1 MKEHFRGR
9 AIILSRRDVGEADRI
24 IRVFFEDRGREAVSA
39 RGVRKPQAKLRGM
52 LEPTMEVELQ
62 CVESKGLS
70 VVTGAAL
77 VEPHESLMH
86 DYDALVAAQGILEI
100 TEKTLAEH
108 SSESN
113 WYEFLRAA
121 LGIMSAHPQD
131 ASLRRLVWVTALI
144 KNLHNHGISP
154 VLQPDLRY
162 LQLRDGVFSNA
173 NGVEL
178 SAAALKLWR
187 VCREYRIEQLAK
199 IQGIE
204 SALIELEP
212 IVQAFWS
219 MQTGNERLRTRSL
232 VGS

>member
-1 MKEHFRGR
+1 MKGHFRGR

-62 CVESKGLS
+62 CVESKGIS
-70 VVTGAAL
+70 VVTGATL

-108 SSESN
+108 SPESN

-131 ASLRRLVWVTALI
+131 ANLRRLVWVTALI

-173 NGVEL
+173 DGVEL
-178 SAAALKLWR
+178 SAAALKSWR
-187 VCREYRIEQLAK
+187 VCRDYRIEQLAK

-204 SALIELEP
+204 SALVELEP

-219 MQTGNERLRTRSL
+219 MQTGIERLRTRSL

>member
-1 MKEHFRGR
+1 MKGYFRGR

-70 VVTGAAL
+70 VVTGATL

-113 WYEFLRAA
+113 WYEFLRVA

-131 ASLRRLVWVTALI
+131 ADLRRLVWVTALI

-173 NGVEL
+173 GGVEL

-187 VCREYRIEQLAK
+187 VCRDYRIEQLAK
-199 IQGIE
+199 IQEIE
-204 SALIELEP
+204 SALVELEP

-219 MQTGNERLRTRSL
+219 MQTGIERLRTRSL

>member
-1 MKEHFRGR
+1 MKGHFRGR

-70 VVTGAAL
+70 VVTGATL

-131 ASLRRLVWVTALI
+131 ANLRRLVWVTALI

-162 LQLRDGVFSNA
+162 LQLRDGVFSSA
-173 NGVEL
+173 DGVEL

-187 VCREYRIEQLAK
+187 VCRDYRIEQLAK

-204 SALIELEP
+204 SALVELEP

-219 MQTGNERLRTRSL
+219 MQTGIERLRTRSL
-232 VGS
+232 VSS

>member
-1 MKEHFRGR
+1 M
-9 AIILSRRDVGEADRI
+9 SRRDVGEADRI

-62 CVESKGLS
+62 CVESKGIS
-70 VVTGAAL
+70 VVTGATL

-108 SSESN
+108 SPESN

-131 ASLRRLVWVTALI
+131 ANLRRLVWVTALI

-173 NGVEL
+173 DGVEL
-178 SAAALKLWR
+178 SAAALKSWR
-187 VCREYRIEQLAK
+187 VCRDYRIEQLAK

-204 SALIELEP
+204 SALVELEP

-219 MQTGNERLRTRSL
+219 MQTGIERLRTRSL